1 MAIVDLPS
9 QQVGEAHCSILVVA
23 NFSSQSNKGI
33 INNSLRIVGT
43 ELVGGQAQV
52 SDSKMANMLNM
63 AAQVGEVHQEKGGE
77 DINPVCNRMGLENF

>member
-9 QQVGEAHCSILVVA
+9 QQVEEAHCSILVVA
-23 NFSSQSNKGI
+23 NFSSQSNEGI
-33 INNSLRIVGT
+33 INNIGT

-63 AAQVGEVHQEKGGE
+63 AAQVAEVHQEKGGE
-77 DINPVCNRMGLENF
+77 DINPVCNRMGLEIF